1 MTRADEEAEAMF
13 NGKYF
18 WGALVI
24 IAMWVAVLVIG
35 VVAEGG
41 FIVDSPG
48 GDVTIP
54 VVWGVAL
61 MALIGTVVVGSVAF
75 REGPAPKRNEPK
87 KDELPPPALPEG

>member
-1 MTRADEEAEAMF
+1 MF

-35 VVAEGG
+35 VVGEGE
-41 FIVDSPG
+41 FMVDAPG
-48 GDVTIP
+48 GEVRIP

-61 MALIGTVVVGSVAF
+61 FALIGSVVVAGVAF
-75 REGPAPKRNEPK
+75 RDKPEPK
-87 KDELPPPALPEG
+87 AAEAKQDEKPIPPAEG

>member
-1 MTRADEEAEAMF
+1 MLQA
-13 NGKYF
+13 KYF

-35 VVAEGG
+35 VAAEGE
-41 FIVDSPG
+41 FVVSSPG

-61 MALIGTVVVGSVAF
+61 MALIGSVVVGSVAF
-75 REGPAPKRNEPK
+75 RDDAAEEPK
-87 KDELPPPALPEG
+87 KDEKPLPPAEG